1 MDNHN
6 LIQIQSVSKHYGPA
20 HESGMGLPWRRR
32 ASPALEGTAPDGRPL
47 LALREVSLNVRAH
60 EFLSLIGPSG
70 CGKSTLLRLVGD
82 LLMPNQGRIQIDGRT
97 PEESRH
103 ARQVAIVFQS
113 PTLME
118 WRSIQDNIE
127 LPLEILGVPAAERA
141 RRATELLDLIRM
153 RDFSTR
159 YPYELSAGMQQQVSI
174 ARALA
179 YRPSILLMDEP
190 FGALD
195 ELTRERLGQELLEIW
210 ERTQV
215 TILFVT
221 HSVDEAVLLSDR
233 VAVLTPRPGHVE
245 RVVDIDLPRP
255 RQLQLRESPRYLE
268 LMRTV
273 RAGLHLNGER
283 RGPSQ

>member
-1 MDNHN
+1 
-6 LIQIQSVSKHYGPA
+6 
-20 HESGMGLPWRRR
+20 
-32 ASPALEGTAPDGRPL
+32 
-47 LALREVSLNVRAH
+47 
-60 EFLSLIGPSG
+60 
-70 CGKSTLLRLVGD
+70 
-82 LLMPNQGRIQIDGRT
+82 
-97 PEESRH
+97 
-103 ARQVAIVFQS
+103 
-113 PTLME
+113 
-118 WRSIQDNIE
+118 
-127 LPLEILGVPAAERA
+127 
-141 RRATELLDLIRM
+141 
-153 RDFSTR
+153 
-159 YPYELSAGMQQQVSI
+159 
-174 ARALA
+174 
-179 YRPSILLMDEP
+179 MDEP

-245 RVVDIDLPRP
+245 RVVDINLPRP